1 MSVNINDVGILK
13 GLRDAVIALNKFDGM
28 VKADANA
35 LRERDASLTDVDAT
49 NMVLMDKELQQMLS
63 VISPCI
69 SSYGKPGCARGSK

>member
-13 GLRDAVIALNKFDGM
+13 GLRDAVIALNKFDRM

-49 NMVLMDKELQQMLS
+49 NMVLMGKELKQMS
-63 VISPCI
+63 SMISPCVT
-69 SSYGKPGCARGSK
+69 SYGEPKCTRGAR